1 MTTIAI
7 SDVDNQ
13 LIRASSDI
21 LLSFTLCNSDVGHGY
36 WHWNFARFESEW
48 LMKTIQQL
56 SYILHIT
63 IESQVKNHSL

>member
-1 MTTIAI
+1 MTPIVI

-48 LMKTIQQL
+48 LKNTIQQL
-56 SYILHIT
+56 SQTLSIT
-63 IESQVKNHSL
+63 IESQVKNHPL